1 MDSDR
6 FHGHEQKWNEA
17 LFFLLNRDICFF
29 SLCTWCIEL
38 YSILDEQTHSEIES
52 HVDYNWIKVTGVSP
66 ASTNMAHAA
75 LVALYQKDLRSLYT
89 DLQGIHSHL
98 SHDLEHNQIEHIN
111 GCTYTNFSMDKY
123 TRKIE
128 DTAKWIRSL
137 HIACQSACTYA
148 LPAIVDLEED
158 TYQTSE

>member
-1 MDSDR
+1 
-6 FHGHEQKWNEA
+6 
-17 LFFLLNRDICFF
+17 
-29 SLCTWCIEL
+29 
-38 YSILDEQTHSEIES
+38 
-52 HVDYNWIKVTGVSP
+52 
-66 ASTNMAHAA
+66 MAHAA